1 MATGGDVTSMID
13 RLGGS
18 LVNAVLGGL
27 ILWVGQ
33 TAVRH
38 EGVLAGIDE
47 KLASVDLQFTDVE
60 KRYDSLKKW
69 LELAVNELK
78 DSNRNNFTMKD
89 GDKLTN
95 QVRQSDQAAV
105 ELERRF
111 QERLAAIDLKIAS
124 LESQARGM
132 QDVSALQQ
140 QVAYL
145 RAEVA
150 GATMAARQTQYA
162 VPDRVVQGP
171 PVFLPPVDNRR

>member
-1 MATGGDVTSMID
+1 MADGGDVTSMID

-38 EGVLAGIDE
+38 EGVLAGVDQ
-47 KLASVDLQFTDVE
+47 KLTGVDQQFTDVE
-60 KRYDSLKKW
+60 KRYDSLKRW

-78 DSNRNNFTMKD
+78 DSNRNNFTVKD
-89 GDKLTN
+89 GDKLTT

-111 QERLAAIDLKIAS
+111 QERLASLELKLAA
-124 LESQARGM
+124 LESQTRGM
-132 QDVSALQQ
+132 QDVSVLQQ

-150 GATMAARQTQYA
+150 GAATAARQMQYGT
-162 VPDRVVQGP
+162 PERVAQGP
-171 PVFLPPVDNRR
+171 PVFLPPIDNRR